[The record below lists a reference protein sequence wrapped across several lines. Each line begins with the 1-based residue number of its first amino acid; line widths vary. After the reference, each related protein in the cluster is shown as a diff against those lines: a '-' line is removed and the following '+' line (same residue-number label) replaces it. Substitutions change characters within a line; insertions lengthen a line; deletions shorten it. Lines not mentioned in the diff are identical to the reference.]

1 MKNKKNTGFSLLE
14 LLACICIVFILSSLL
29 FGALQSS
36 REKGYQAEC
45 INNQH
50 NLIQAVI
57 LFALD
62 EEHLPT
68 SIACLA
74 NDGYLDGRSSKPH
87 QDYAYADS
95 TVLSPYYNNVFE
107 LTKCPKVQGTI
118 LDNPPIY
125 SYGMSEKLA
134 GISYHMIKEPSKLV
148 VIADSDTPFISSIDQ
163 VAPRHKS
170 GAICAYA
177 DGHVEWVKD
186 GELSIPENE
195 PNAIT
200 EIFEIIEGSVI
211 VSTASSTT
219 VIPLAAQYAQSS
231 SSWYDVYI
239 TMEVTTPDGE
249 TTSSYEVISSETD
262 GLNGGMTEEELLEFM
277 WESPEFESESSIN
290 IISTAKYWTKK
301 WKRINGRWR
310 KVWVQKTKRSWN
322 TDDDTD
328 SQVWV
333 LKDGDPVPE
342 VPGLDGQISVAE
354 AVSGYVERA
363 EDGNDYVSL
372 AENEVI
378 YFFEIGQTNPYYSN
392 GAPNPGYDCNDLVV
406 LMRIDAYEY
415 EN

>member
-14 LLACICIVFILSSLL
+14 LLACISIISVISSLL
-29 FGALQSS
+29 FSALQSS
-36 REKGYQAEC
+36 REKGYQAKC

-74 NDGYLDGRSSKPH
+74 NDGYLDGRSTRS
-87 QDYAYADS
+87 QQGYAYADS
-95 TVLSPYYNNVFE
+95 TVLSPYYNSVFE
-107 LTKCPKVQGTI
+107 LTKCPKVHGTI
-118 LDNPPIY
+118 MDDPPVY
-125 SYGMSEKLA
+125 SYGMSEQLT
-134 GISYHMIKEPSKLV
+134 GISYHLIKNPSKLV

-163 VAPRHKS
+163 VAPRHKL
-170 GAICAYA
+170 GAIGAYA

-186 GELSIPENE
+186 GEFTIPENE
-195 PNAIT
+195 PNAVT

-249 TTSSYEVISSETD
+249 TTSSYEVMSSETD
-262 GLNGGMTEEELLEFM
+262 GLNGGMTQEELMEFM

-301 WKRINGRWR
+301 WKKVNGRWR

-322 TDDDTD
+322 TNDDVD

-342 VPGLDGQISVAE
+342 VPGLNGQISVAE

-406 LMRIDAYEY
+406 LMTIDTY
-415 EN
+415 ENVE